1 MDWFVV
7 WFEQHP
13 GTASWAQAIG
23 TLVALAIAVAV
34 PLHQNYSLR
43 RQAAVRSHEQALQ
56 LFDSLGAMADFAGAV
71 VGASHRELQGEFV
84 FLEGLDA
91 YDPRVLAGITT
102 ELNRYPFYQLP
113 DYESVTKALE
123 LKTSF
128 SLAASHLE
136 RTVEAQLSGDLQA
149 FNLAAACFNA
159 EFDLYSETVK
169 SFSAQANTYRDRIA
183 NS

>member
-1 MDWFVV
+1 MEWLVV

-23 TLVALAIAVAV
+23 TLIALAIAVAV

-43 RQAAVRSHEQALQ
+43 RQAVVRSHEQALQ
-56 LFDSLGAMADFAGAV
+56 LFDSLGAMADFAGALL
-71 VGASHRELQGEFV
+71 GAAHHELRGETAFDD
-84 FLEGLDA
+84 GLDN
-91 YDPRVLAGITT
+91 YDPRVLAGIAA
-102 ELNRYPFYQLP
+102 ELERYPFYQLP

-128 SLAASHLE
+128 FSAVDQLAL
-136 RTVEAQLSGDLQA
+136 TVEGQLSGDLRTFGMA
-149 FNLAAACFNA
+149 TACFNA
-159 EFDLYSETVK
+159 AFELYSETVK
-169 SFSAQANTYRDRIA
+169 SFSEQANTYRARIA